1 MIQLAD
7 LPDVIPIFPLPGAV
21 LLPRAK
27 LPLHVFEPRYLQMLE
42 DSLKTSHRLV
52 GMIQPHE
59 NKLHRVGCAGR
70 VTQFSETDDGRY
82 MITLT
87 GVSRFVFANEVEG
100 FTPYR
105 RAHVDWQSFEGDA
118 HPEMCHFDRPHIMG
132 LLARLFEA
140 RGLSTDWGG
149 LQEAEDEMLINSLSM
164 MLDFSPEDKQAL
176 VEAQDLTTRVQVL
189 TALIEFSLC
198 SGAKDDTIQ

>member
-7 LPDVIPIFPLPGAV
+7 LPDILPIFPLPSAV

-27 LPLHVFEPRYLQMLE
+27 LPLHLFEPRYLQMFE
-42 DSLKTSHRLV
+42 DCLKTSQRLV
-52 GMIQPHE
+52 GMIQPSGDG
-59 NKLHRVGCAGR
+59 LHRVGCAGR

-87 GVSRFVFANEVEG
+87 GISRFVFAQEVDG

-105 RAHVDWQSFEGDA
+105 RARVNWQPFEGDMHSETCDFNRA
-118 HPEMCHFDRPHIMG
+118 HLLD
-132 LLARLFEA
+132 LLARLFA
-140 RGLSTDWGG
+140 SRGLSTDLDG
-149 LQEAEDEMLINSLSM
+149 LQDAGDEMLINSLSM

-176 VEAQDLTTRVQVL
+176 VEASDLTARVQVL
-189 TALIEFSLC
+189 TALIEFALR
-198 SGAKDDTIQ
+198 SGVKDDAIQ